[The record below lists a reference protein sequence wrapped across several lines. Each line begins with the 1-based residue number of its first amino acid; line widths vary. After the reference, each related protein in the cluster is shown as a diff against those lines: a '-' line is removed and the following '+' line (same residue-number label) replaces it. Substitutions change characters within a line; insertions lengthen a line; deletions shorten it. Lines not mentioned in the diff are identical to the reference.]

1 MGLFDFILGK
11 GKKLDVPEP
20 APQPQVTPEAFQR
33 VKDQRR
39 ADGLAQLVKGLGLE
53 VEGLAIE
60 VAGDKATLRGKPASQ
75 AVREKVIL
83 AVGNVEGIAK
93 VDDQMEVVAVE
104 PPAVFYTVERGG
116 TLGAIAKKFYGKAGA
131 YPKIFEANKPM
142 LDNPDKI
149 YPGQVLRIPDAEP
162 PKA

>member
-20 APQPQVTPEAFQR
+20 APQPQATPEAFQR
-33 VKDQRR
+33 AKDARR
-39 ADGLAQLVKGLGLE
+39 AEGLQQLVAGLGLE
-53 VEGLAIE
+53 VDALAIE
-60 VAGDKATLRGKPASQ
+60 VAGAKATIHGKAPSQ

-83 AVGNVEGIAK
+83 AVGNVEGIAQ
-93 VDDQMEVVAVE
+93 VDDQMEVAASE
-104 PPAVFYTVERGG
+104 PPAVFYTVERGD
-116 TLGAIAKKFYGKAGA
+116 TLSAIAKKFYGKAGA

-142 LDNPDKI
+142 LTDPDKI
-149 YPGQVLRIPDAEP
+149 YPGQVLRIPDAA